1 MIKDRAQTIQNLY
14 NQGEQLNAKNTMY
27 KQWVFRYTFLE
38 LEKDL
43 QENGDITTDSV
54 IHEPKKVTARIY
66 ANETGI
72 LAGGDEINYF
82 LMESNSSFKPHIQN
96 IEITQRLRDGDFFNK
111 DDMILEM
118 HGDIKD
124 ILKVERIVLNLISH
138 MSGIATKTR
147 QIVEI
152 AKKTNPNVCIVPT
165 RKTTW
170 GLLDKRATFLGGG
183 GTHRLNLSD
192 AVLVKDNHLA
202 FYENSPAK
210 LLENFIQPKNPY
222 KFFEI
227 EIDDP
232 DKVIET
238 AKLLIKAQTAKKIPS
253 PAIIMLDNIVPI
265 KIEQLLRTLREEALF
280 DNLIFEASG
289 GINENNI
296 SSYVKTGID
305 VISMGALTQ
314 KIEPID
320 ISLEIGMY

>member
-1 MIKDRAQTIQNLY
+1 MIKDRAQIVQELY
-14 NQGEQLNAKNTMY
+14 NQSNQLNSKNSLY
-27 KQWVFRYTFLE
+27 KQWIFRYTFLE

-43 QENGDITTDSV
+43 QENGDITTDSI

-66 ANETGI
+66 ANEGGI

-82 LMESNSSFKPHIQN
+82 LMESDSAFKPQIKN
-96 IEITQRLRDGDFFNK
+96 LEITQRLRDGDFFAK
-111 DDMILEM
+111 DDMIMEIV
-118 HGDIKD
+118 GDIKD

-138 MSGIATKTR
+138 MSSIATKTSR
-147 QIVEI
+147 IIEI
-152 AKKTNPNVCIVPT
+152 ANKANPNVCIVPT

-192 AVLVKDNHLA
+192 AILIKDNHLA
-202 FYENSPAK
+202 FFENSPVK
-210 LLENFIQPKNPY
+210 LFENFIPPKKPY

-232 DKVIET
+232 DQVIET
-238 AKLLIKAQTAKKIPS
+238 AKLLVKLQTAKKIPS
-253 PAIIMLDNIVPI
+253 PAIMMFDNIVPL
-265 KIEQLLRTLREEALF
+265 KIEQLLRKLREEALY

-296 SSYVKTGID
+296 ERYAKTGID
-305 VISMGALTQ
+305 IISMGSLTQ

-320 ISLEIGMY
+320 ISLEIGM